1 MENKH
6 IKNLEEKAADLK
18 KPASELNQLIDA
30 TEDSFIELIGF
41 CRGNVGGKYLRNQFD
56 LVTQLFDELKEE
68 TKDRRMPNKPYCP
81 KCGDSV
87 KNHDG
92 ICQNCV

>member
-1 MENKH
+1 MENKY

-41 CRGNVGGKYLRNQFD
+41 CKGEVGGEHLRKQFI
-56 LVTQLFDELKEE
+56 LVIQLIEELREE
-68 TKDRRMPNKPYCP
+68 TKDRWTSNRHYCP
-81 KCGDSV
+81 KCGDNV

-92 ICQNCV
+92 ICQDCV